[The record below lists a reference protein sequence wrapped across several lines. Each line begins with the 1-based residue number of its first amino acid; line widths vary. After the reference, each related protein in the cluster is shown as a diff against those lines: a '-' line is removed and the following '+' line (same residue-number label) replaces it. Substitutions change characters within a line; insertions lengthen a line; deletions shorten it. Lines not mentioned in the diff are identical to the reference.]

1 MRTVIDQH
9 NIENDLNKVQIWS
22 EINRMELN
30 ERKLQTTVLNWEQS
44 TAWKQEEQFFC
55 YECLWKRYVE
65 RIVNRKCVGQPHH
78 NSTYFLLGC
87 L

>member
-30 ERKLQTTVLNWEQS
+30 ERKLQTTIFNWE
-44 TAWKQEEQFFC
+44 
-55 YECLWKRYVE
+55 
-65 RIVNRKCVGQPHH
+65 
-78 NSTYFLLGC
+78 
-87 L
+87 

>member
-44 TAWKQEEQFFC
+44 TAWKQEQFFC
-55 YECLWKRYVE
+55 YECLWKCG
-65 RIVNRKCVGQPHH
+65 KDSQ
-78 NSTYFLLGC
+78 
-87 L
+87 